1 MATVK
6 AYTPTPSIEF
16 SSGITRPSMGA
27 GHGGPAAGGTGL
39 LGRLNSSSTLYR
51 QSAPT
56 HGNLAGSP
64 GIPESGLKD
73 YNRVGVNFFGQGS
86 ANGGYGRGA
95 GNGTNGFTGQ
105 ARSAASNDNKVAGVV
120 GKPNNRGFM
129 CGKKLNYSLDNT
141 DYGSG
146 NPKTAAD
153 ASFYRQNMNTDK
165 YGETVK
171 FANSRAVNNSAS
183 TRNGAYAGGQNG
195 ATAGGA

>member
-6 AYTPTPSIEF
+6 AYTPTPSVEF
-16 SSGITRPSMGA
+16 SSGITRPSMGS
-27 GHGGPAAGGTGL
+27 GHGGPAGAGTGL
-39 LGRLNSSSTLYR
+39 LGRLNNSSTLYR

-73 YNRVGVNFFGQGS
+73 YNRKGVSFFGADS

-95 GNGTNGFTGQ
+95 GNGSNGFTNQ
-105 ARSAASNDNKVAGVV
+105 SRSAAGNNNEIAGVV

-141 DYGSG
+141 DFGSG
-146 NPKTAAD
+146 NPKSAAD
-153 ASFYRQNMNTDK
+153 ASFYRQNMNIDR
-165 YGETVK
+165 YGDTVA
-171 FANSRAVNNSAS
+171 FSNSRNTSNSQT

-195 ATAGGA
+195 ATAGGV